1 MTLGEAEGVARLRSS
16 LDREI
21 LVYVWHDTLTGDFIP
36 ARHGVES
43 QKVHA
48 EIEGLY
54 SITDQ
59 LTKVCAWQAGDWT
72 FQNER
77 YENEEGVISTLRK
90 AADRE
95 EDRWTTAM
103 TETW

>member
-36 ARHGVES
+36 ARHGVE
-43 QKVHA
+43 
-48 EIEGLY
+48 
-54 SITDQ
+54 